1 MFLIYSFLLT
11 VGFVALLPRFVYDA
25 FRRGKYVSG
34 FSERLGNLTPL
45 KQNGQPV
52 IWLHCVSVGE
62 TQAARPLVQHLL
74 EQFPTHRIVVST
86 ITLTGQKLAREVFKN
101 SAAKVFYFPFDW
113 SFTTRR
119 SLSRI
124 NPAAVLLMET
134 EIWPGFIRSCRR
146 RSIPVVIINGRLS
159 ERSYR
164 RYKLVRPFI
173 SRVLS
178 MVSLAVMQAHADAE
192 RITKLGMAEE
202 KVFNAGNLKFDV
214 GTSSV
219 SERTVSELKTLLGS
233 NDRSL
238 LVCASTHAPEE
249 QILIEAFKRI
259 RQSSPDS
266 RLLIAPRHPERFAEV
281 WGMMSKIG
289 LRCTRRSEA
298 GAQALN
304 ADLILLDTIGELPA
318 IYSFASVVFVGGSI
332 AKNGGHNVLEPA
344 VVGSCIVTGPYTF
357 NFTAIIRKFV
367 ENDGLIQLPPLA
379 EKDTVEELVD
389 VFIRLLDEPARRQEL
404 GRKAR
409 AVVEKNIGATKRTL
423 EIISPLLTISTQSL
437 QNDPLTT
444 AERVRPA

>member
-25 FRRGKYVSG
+25 CRRGKYVSG

-62 TQAARPLVQHLL
+62 TQAARPLVQGLL
-74 EQFPTHRIVVST
+74 AQFPTHRIVVST

-101 SAAKVFYFPFDW
+101 SVAKVFYFPFDW

-134 EIWPGFIRSCRR
+134 EIWPGFIRNCRR
-146 RSIPVVIINGRLS
+146 RNIPIVIINGRLS
-159 ERSYR
+159 ERSFR
-164 RYKLVRPFI
+164 RYRLVRPFI

-192 RITKLGMAEE
+192 RITKLGMPEA
-202 KVFNAGNLKFDV
+202 KVLNAGNLKFDV
-214 GTSSV
+214 GTSSA
-219 SERTVSELKTLLGS
+219 SERTVSELKTLLDS
-233 NDRSL
+233 NERPL

-249 QILIEAFKRI
+249 QILIDAFKRI

-281 WGMMSKIG
+281 WGMMSKTG
-289 LRCTRRSEA
+289 LRCTSRSEA
-298 GAQALN
+298 DPVAVDAE
-304 ADLILLDTIGELPA
+304 LILLDTIGELPA

-367 ENDGLIQLPPLA
+367 ECDALIQLPPLA

-389 VFIRLLDEPARRQEL
+389 VFSRLLNEPARCKEL
-404 GRKAR
+404 GRKAL

-423 EIISPLLTISTQSL
+423 KIISPLLTVSTQSL
-437 QNDPLTT
+437 QNDPLTA